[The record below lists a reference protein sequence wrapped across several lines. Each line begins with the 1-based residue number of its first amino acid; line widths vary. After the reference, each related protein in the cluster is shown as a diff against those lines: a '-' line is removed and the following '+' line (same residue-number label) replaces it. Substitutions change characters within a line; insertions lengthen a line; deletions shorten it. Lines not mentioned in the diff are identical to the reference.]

1 MPMTDAE
8 SLMERAAAMGVIVTP
23 PSALLVDP
31 SAKEAGIRLCIG
43 SPSIG
48 DLESALMRINGLLTK
63 RAAEDTGL
71 MMIV

>member
-1 MPMTDAE
+1 
-8 SLMERAAAMGVIVTP
+8 MGVIVTP
-23 PSALLVDP
+23 PAALLVDP